1 MKMNITLLKI
11 FFIICFIAS
20 CDNNENEKPNILI
33 FLSDDQGW
41 GDLSINGNTNLSTP
55 NIDNIGKNGAI
66 FDRFYVSPVCS
77 PTRAEL
83 LTGKYFFRSG
93 VNGVTKG
100 YERLDLDFTLISDFF
115 KEKKYNTGLFGKW
128 HNGSQPPY
136 HPNSRGFDEFYGF
149 TSGHWGNYFDPVL
162 ERNSKITK
170 GKGYISDDISSK
182 AISFMKNSKESFFT
196 FISFNTPHSPMQVP
210 ESFLENKKLIKRGR
224 YKENES
230 ILKTKAA
237 LAMVENLDYNVGRVL
252 DSLKKYNKI
261 ENTIVIFFSDNGP
274 NGFRWNN
281 DLKGKKGSTDEG
293 GVRVPF
299 LLQWPKKIKKG
310 IQIDQITS
318 VLDIFPSLID
328 LTNLSSNINFDGR
341 SFVEY
346 LDKPELK
353 DDKRKIFSYWGNKIS
368 VRNNNF
374 ILDHND
380 ELFDLRS
387 DEQQLKP
394 VVNSQNDYAELTN
407 AKKNWKD
414 RVVGKYINKKEK
426 RRFTVNFSSQIDTHL
441 PARDAEITGQLKRSS
456 IHANCSFI
464 ENWIDVEDYI
474 YWEID
479 VMEDSTAKAELYYT
493 LAPEDVGTKISIEYE
508 NKVYEKVLSEYFD
521 SNLVGK
527 KIDIVER
534 TESYTKDF
542 KKIDIGEIDFKK
554 GKSTLK
560 IRTNKIIGKKS
571 IDFRLLILK
580 KKSNQLKIN

>member
-1 MKMNITLLKI
+1 MKVNITLLKI

-318 VLDIFPSLID
+318 VLDIFPSLVD
-328 LTNLSSNINFDGR
+328 LTNLSSNIDFDGR

-346 LDKPELK
+346 LDKPQLK

-426 RRFTVNFSSQIDTHL
+426 REFTVNFSSQIDTHL

-464 ENWIDVEDYI
+464 ENWTDVEDYI

-493 LAPEDVGTKISIEYE
+493 LAPEDVGAKISIEYE

-580 KKSNQLKIN
+580 KNS

>member
-1 MKMNITLLKI
+1 MRIVNIVLDFSIKI
-11 FFIICFIAS
+11 FFISLIIA
-20 CDNNENEKPNILI
+20 CKDFKENNPNILI

-41 GDLSINGNTNLSTP
+41 GDLSINGNPNISTP
-55 NIDNIGKNGAI
+55 NIDGIAENGAI
-66 FDRFYVSPVCS
+66 FNRFYVSPVCS

-115 KEKKYNTGLFGKW
+115 KEKKYKTGLFGKW

-162 ERNSKITK
+162 ERNSKITR
-170 GKGYISDDISSK
+170 GKGYISDDISNK
-182 AISFMKNSKESFFT
+182 AISFMKNSKAPFFT

-210 ESFLENKKLIKRGR
+210 TSFLENKMVIKRGR
-224 YKENES
+224 YKDKEN

-252 DSLKKYNKI
+252 DSLKKYKKI
-261 ENTIVIFFSDNGP
+261 QNTIVIFFSDNGP
-274 NGFRWNN
+274 NGYRWNN
-281 DLKGKKGSTDEG
+281 DLKERKGSTNEG

-299 LLQWPKKIKKG
+299 LIQWPNEIKKG
-310 IQIDQITS
+310 IQIKQIAS
-318 VLDIFPSLID
+318 VLDIFPSLVE
-328 LTNLSSNINFDGR
+328 LTDLSSNINFDGL
-341 SFVEY
+341 SFVKY
-346 LDKPELK
+346 LNNPLLK

-374 ILDHND
+374 ILDYND
-380 ELFDLRS
+380 ELYDLRS

-394 VVNSQNDYAELTN
+394 IVNSQNDYTELIN
-407 AKKNWKD
+407 AKKNWKE

-464 ENWIDVEDYI
+464 ENWTDVEDYI

-580 KKSNQLKIN
+580 KNS

>member
-1 MKMNITLLKI
+1 MVMKMNTTLLKI
-11 FFIICFIAS
+11 FFIVCFLSS
-20 CDNNENEKPNILI
+20 CDNNKNEKPNILI

-162 ERNSKITK
+162 ERNSKITR
-170 GKGYISDDISSK
+170 GKGYISDDISDK

-237 LAMVENLDYNVGRVL
+237 LAMIENLDYNVGRVL

-274 NGFRWNN
+274 NGHRWNN
-281 DLKGKKGSTDEG
+281 DLKGKKGSTNEG

-310 IQIDQITS
+310 IQINQITS

-353 DDKRKIFSYWGNKIS
+353 DHKRKIFSYWGNKIS

-394 VVNSQNDYAELTN
+394 IVNSQNDYAELTN
-407 AKKNWKD
+407 AKKNWKE

-464 ENWIDVEDYI
+464 ENWTDVEDYI
-474 YWEID
+474 FWEID

-580 KKSNQLKIN
+580 KNS

>member
-1 MKMNITLLKI
+1 MKMNITLLKF
-11 FFIICFIAS
+11 FFIVCFITS

-66 FDRFYVSPVCS
+66 FERFYVSPVCS

-162 ERNSKITK
+162 ERNSKIIR
-170 GKGYISDDISSK
+170 GKGYISDDISDK
-182 AISFMKNSKESFFT
+182 AISFMKYSKESFFT

-274 NGFRWNN
+274 NGYRWNK
-281 DLKGKKGSTDEG
+281 DLKGRKGSTNEG

-310 IQIDQITS
+310 IQINQITS

-346 LDKPELK
+346 LNKPELK

-380 ELFDLRS
+380 ELYDLRS

-394 VVNSQNDYAELTN
+394 IVNSQNDDYAELTN
-407 AKKNWKD
+407 AKKDWKE
-414 RVVGKYINKKEK
+414 RVVGKYINKNEK

-464 ENWIDVEDYI
+464 ENWTDVEDYI

-580 KKSNQLKIN
+580 KNS

>member
-1 MKMNITLLKI
+1 MKMNITLLKF
-11 FFIICFIAS
+11 FFIVCFIAS

-66 FDRFYVSPVCS
+66 FERFYVSPVCS

-162 ERNSKITK
+162 ERNSKIIR
-170 GKGYISDDISSK
+170 GKGYISDDISDK
-182 AISFMKNSKESFFT
+182 AISFMKYSKESFFT

-274 NGFRWNN
+274 NGNRWNN
-281 DLKGKKGSTDEG
+281 DLKGKKGSTNEG

-310 IQIDQITS
+310 IQINQITS

-346 LDKPELK
+346 LNKPELK

-380 ELFDLRS
+380 ELYDLRS

-394 VVNSQNDYAELTN
+394 IVNSQNDDYEELRN
-407 AKKNWKD
+407 AKKDWKE
-414 RVVGKYINKKEK
+414 RVVGKYIIKNEK

-464 ENWIDVEDYI
+464 ENWTDVEDYI

-580 KKSNQLKIN
+580 KNS